1 MFNVQ
6 SAGRDRL
13 SATAEQVDAFE
24 PRGSARARPGARDTR
39 RASRYRQRLSLGT
52 AMLALVFVQPAE
64 TAPAEPI
71 SEPVAADAADP
82 QPAEAPA
89 TTAAPAPEV
98 RMPVAAPPARAA
110 RTGRGMLIAGGVLT
124 GLGVLGRIGLEVFWS
139 TAAKIVPDDPFP
151 RWSVP
156 NLVFLTNWNNIMF
169 FGPGLGLLT
178 AGAYRRGG
186 HEARSGRLR
195 DARKMRAVGIGLLAG
210 GLGLWALSR
219 ALFLPISDNCSNR
232 CAYTTLETTFWIGA
246 GATFA
251 GAAHLAYATGYQ
263 RGKPTVRVAP
273 GLGPGYAGLALAG
286 RF

>member
-1 MFNVQ
+1 
-6 SAGRDRL
+6 L
-13 SATAEQVDAFE
+13 SVGLA
-24 PRGSARARPGARDTR
+24 
-39 RASRYRQRLSLGT
+39 
-52 AMLALVFVQPAE
+52 LALVIVQPAE
-64 TAPAEPI
+64 EAQAGPI
-71 SEPVAADAADP
+71 AEPVAATP
-82 QPAEAPA
+82 QPAEGPVTAP
-89 TTAAPAPEV
+89 APAPEV
-98 RMPVAAPPARAA
+98 TPVAARPARAT

-124 GLGVLGRIGLEVFWS
+124 GLGVVGRIGLEVFWS
-139 TAAKIVPDDPFP
+139 TAAKIVPGDPFP

-156 NLVFLTNWNNIMF
+156 NLAFVTNWNNIMF

-186 HEARSGRLR
+186 YEARGGRLR
-195 DARKMRAVGIGLLAG
+195 DARKMRKVGIGLLAG

-232 CAYTTLETTFWIGA
+232 CAYTTLEATFWIGA

-263 RGKPTVRVAP
+263 RGKPSVRVAP
-273 GLGPGYAGLALAG
+273 GIGPGYAGLALAG